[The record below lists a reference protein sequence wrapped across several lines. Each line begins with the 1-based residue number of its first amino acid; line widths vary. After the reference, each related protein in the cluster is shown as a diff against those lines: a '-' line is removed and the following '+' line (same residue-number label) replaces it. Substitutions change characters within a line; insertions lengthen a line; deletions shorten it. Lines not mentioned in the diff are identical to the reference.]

1 MHTLDD
7 FLLKREDLAFKISKL
22 TGILGRLGVHERCEL
37 LTRLEDDCHKANFRV
52 LIAGEFKRG
61 KSCLINAML
70 GDSILPMKVAPC
82 TTTISEV
89 HYGELPTALI
99 ENHTGEINI
108 DYEERFRYCTIQGQR
123 LLPDEIKPIHKVRI
137 AYPSPLCKKGLTLI
151 DSPGLN
157 EDWSRTQTSLREI
170 AQADVLIL
178 VLSCEMALSQSEQQ
192 FIQSHLLPYR
202 DRLFFVWNRADAIWD
217 KPEEEA
223 ALKKRSDEHLSQHSD
238 QIYFVSAREGLL
250 GKIQQDEDRWTTS
263 QIPTLLE
270 QIESFAV
277 QQQAHDKLERFWQ
290 QAMQSTTYTLFQVI
304 PRMEHLL
311 ESSTDSVQ
319 EYQQAIETL
328 ESVETKRL
336 FNLSEAVQSASTN
349 ILSAMEKLWDQFIAN
364 IPEQIQKD
372 AHKLKFAPRIARQER
387 EDIII
392 DWFNQ
397 WLQQALHTFSQNSLR
412 NEMEQEIESLKLRLD
427 ELRMEH
433 IRSVE
438 EAIHY
443 DTDEIQLFSGRWVE
457 ETSILITT
465 ALSLMLLKIDRDHIE
480 KDLLKVRALRGWLMG
495 SHLSDRDMQKLSEQL
510 QRTLSSEQEGMMT
523 AQREHLSSTMKN
535 LQQSLERDIQ
545 LTRVDVAQQIDT
557 VLKLHKT
564 DKQDTH
570 LEQHKLQLETLRLS
584 VHTMHSQLRSM
595 LNNL

>member
-22 TGILGRLGVHERCEL
+22 TGILGRLGLQERCEL
-37 LTRLEDDCHKANFRV
+37 LTALEDDCHKANFRV

-89 HYGELPTALI
+89 YYGELPTALI
-99 ENHTGEINI
+99 ENDSGEVPIK
-108 DYEERFRYCTIQGQR
+108 YEDIFQYCTIQGQR
-123 LLPDEIKPIHKVRI
+123 SLPAEMKPIHKVRI

-217 KPEEEA
+217 KPEEEK
-223 ALKKRSDEHLSQHSD
+223 ALKKRSDEHLSQHSSN
-238 QIYFVSAREGLL
+238 IYFVSAREGLL
-250 GKIQQDEDRWTTS
+250 GKIQNNDARWTTS
-263 QIPTLLE
+263 QIPHLLE
-270 QIESFAV
+270 EIESFVV

-311 ESSTDSVQ
+311 ESDIESIQ
-319 EYQQAIETL
+319 KYHQAIETL
-328 ESVETKRL
+328 QSVETERL
-336 FNLSEAVQSASTN
+336 GNLFEAIQSTNTN
-349 ILSAMEKLWDQFIAN
+349 ILSAMEKLWDQFIVH
-364 IPEQIQKD
+364 IPEQIKKD
-372 AHKLKFAPRIARQER
+372 VHNLEFTPRIARQER

-397 WLQQALHTFSQNSLR
+397 WLQQALHIFSQNALR
-412 NEMEQEIESLKLRLD
+412 NAMEQEIEALKFRLD
-427 ELRMEH
+427 DLRMEH

-438 EAIHY
+438 EAIDY

-465 ALSLMLLKIDRDHIE
+465 ALSLMLLKIDRDHVE
-480 KDLLKVRALRGWLMG
+480 RDLLKVRALRGWLMG
-495 SHLSDRDMQKLSEQL
+495 SHLSDRDVQKLSEQL

-523 AQREHLSSTMKN
+523 AQRNHLSSTMKN

-545 LTRVDVAQQIDT
+545 LTRLDVAQQIDT

-595 LNNL
+595 LTNL